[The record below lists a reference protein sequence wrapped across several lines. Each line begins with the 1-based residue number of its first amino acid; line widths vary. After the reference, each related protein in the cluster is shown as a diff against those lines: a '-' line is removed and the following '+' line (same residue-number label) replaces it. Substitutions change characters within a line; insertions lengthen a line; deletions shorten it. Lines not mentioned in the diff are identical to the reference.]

1 MIYVLILQL
10 QQRGAQIFLMWVT
23 PGQHLGCCRSV
34 WYLFRALVPTKVM
47 ILNFLPCKNC
57 ALNTD
62 LCVASQGLAWYAARE
77 CWWLTADGLWLMVD
91 GWLLMADWLLA
102 CVVLMLEWLQG
113 RASKRTLSVTW
124 RWRSVSSPTPWWWLL
139 AGTPC
144 CWVGGVQGGSE
155 NYHNATRDQAIFW
168 TIYISTFLFKNT
180 VCIQVF
186 PILNST
192 LKAISCYNSA
202 TRIILVHS
210 VFFFVKFLIPVFNI
224 FCLIVPTS
232 IV

>member
-1 MIYVLILQL
+1 MIFIQSTRTNQSHDFKFSALQKLRPEHRPVCSQPGASLI
-10 QQRGAQIFLMWVT
+10 RCSWV
-23 PGQHLGCCRSV
+23 
-34 WYLFRALVPTKVM
+34 
-47 ILNFLPCKNC
+47 
-57 ALNTD
+57 
-62 LCVASQGLAWYAARE
+62 
-77 CWWLTADGLWLMVD
+77 LMVD
-91 GWLLMADWLLA
+91 GWWFMADGWWLTVDGWLIA
-102 CVVLMLEWLQG
+102 SVCCVDSWWLQG
-113 RASKRTLSVTW
+113 RASRRTLSVTW
-124 RWRSVSSPTPWWWLL
+124 QWRSVSSPTPWWWRL

>member
-1 MIYVLILQL
+1 
-10 QQRGAQIFLMWVT
+10 MWVKK
-23 PGQHLGCCRSV
+23 GQHLCCCRSV
-34 WYLFRALVPTKVM
+34 WYLFRALLPTKVM

-57 ALNTD
+57 MNTD
-62 LCVASQGLAWYAARE
+62 LCVARQGLAWYAA
-77 CWWLTADGLWLMVD
+77 CDWVLMVDWLTVD
-91 GWLLMADWLLA
+91 GWLIASLCCADSW
-102 CVVLMLEWLQG
+102 WLQG
-113 RASKRTLSVTW
+113 RASRRTLSVTW
-124 RWRSVSSPTPWWWLL
+124 RWRSVSSPTPWWWRL

-224 FCLIVPTS
+224 FCLIAPTS